1 MTGSPYC
8 AAEIDRTWYI
18 NYTLIKS
25 KKGLP
30 PHSPGWAAPGW
41 TLEVWSTS
49 ALSWVWTPPPALPPP
64 PPSSCLWPCL
74 VTMCVPHIPWQDP
87 TVTSEHR
94 GPGPGSSQ
102 PLVPPPPTTTL
113 TACPP
118 SVLLRHVRFLSQRAT
133 GIRPTSSPRIF
144 LGLRSWL
151 VGTPQ
156 NRAAQTVGDLPQ
168 SWVSPLFWTIF

>member
-64 PPSSCLWPCL
+64 PPPPPS
-74 VTMCVPHIPWQDP
+74 
-87 TVTSEHR
+87 
-94 GPGPGSSQ
+94 
-102 PLVPPPPTTTL
+102 PPPPPPPLFRPPPPPRPAPPPLHLLSPHPRPLPVSGPASSPCVSHTSPGRTL
-113 TACPP
+113 QSHLSIVVQDQAVLSLWCPP
-118 SVLLRHVRFLSQRAT
+118 H
-133 GIRPTSSPRIF
+133 PP
-144 LGLRSWL
+144 
-151 VGTPQ
+151 PH
-156 NRAAQTVGDLPQ
+156 
-168 SWVSPLFWTIF
+168 